1 MKKKKMM
8 IAMTFLLMLTLLI
21 PMSANA
27 VDAKSFPDVQKHWV
41 RSTVDWATERDMV
54 KGYPD
59 GKFHPDDKVTESEFL
74 TMLIRLY
81 DPTYTGTVDKHWADP
96 YYTYAKEMNYIL
108 PGHSNVKARDVYMN
122 RYQVAELIAA
132 TEGVNYKGAD
142 AVKYLLVYNL
152 AKGKD
157 KDQSVKSYHGE
168 DTLTRAE
175 ALQFVRNLSEFGL
188 GGLIMKPDKASDP
201 NDIPALTA
209 LTE

>member
-1 MKKKKMM
+1 MKNKKMM
-8 IAMTFLLMLTLLI
+8 VAITFLLMLVLLI

-27 VDAKSFPDVQKHWV
+27 GDVSTFPDVENHWV
-41 RSTVDWATERDMV
+41 KGTVDWATERDMV

-59 GKFHPDDKVTESEFL
+59 GKFHPDDKVTEAEFL

-81 DPTYTGTVDKHWADP
+81 DPTYTGAVEKHWADP
-96 YYTYAKEMNYIL
+96 YYAYAKEMNYML
-108 PGHSNVKARDVYMN
+108 PGHSNAKARDVYMD

-132 TEGVNYKGAD
+132 TEGANYKGAD
-142 AVKYLLVYNL
+142 AVKYLLVFNL

-157 KDQSVKSYHGE
+157 KDLSVKSYHGE

-175 ALQFVRNLSEFGL
+175 ALQFVRNLSEFGM
-188 GGLIMKPDKASDP
+188 GGLIMKPDKPSDP
-201 NDIPALTA
+201 DDIPD